1 MKQVDARIK
10 DKSDS
15 VSEDQ
20 GKGMKSDVDDLTKK
34 RIAEVDTLSDAK
46 TGEIEQ
52 L

>member
-1 MKQVDARIK
+1 MKQIDVRIK

-15 VSEDQ
+15 MSEDQ
-20 GKGMKSDVDDLTKK
+20 GKGMKSDVDELTKK
-34 RIAEVDTLSDAK
+34 VIAEADTLSDAK